1 MKKQSEDYF
10 LLENLN
16 IIRIPKDITKITR
29 STREETYFLKSLL
42 NVEEI
47 YLGIISSTHSKYRK
61 LAESLLADFDS
72 LEGAMYF
79 GQPDKSEINTD
90 KIVKYLTEYIKL
102 RNKIVDLQIDML
114 DEMIMTSKNTIESI
128 VKENTNLQKYEM
140 EIQASLLINSA
151 LNHSHKENR
160 LVSYIFIGEEDKY
173 NNSIDPDKHYYRIKI
188 EDKKYLL
195 NTKRE
200 KFKLAFDKMTTLIF
214 SLNDFSKQAY
224 FEKLTEKQYSFN
236 KQVTILTWV
245 VSIATLISFTMAVIQ
260 FFETKYCH

>member
-114 DEMIMTSKNTIESI
+114 DEMIMTSKNTIEYC
-128 VKENTNLQKYEM
+128 KRKYKFA
-140 EIQASLLINSA
+140 EI
-151 LNHSHKENR
+151 
-160 LVSYIFIGEEDKY
+160 
-173 NNSIDPDKHYYRIKI
+173 
-188 EDKKYLL
+188 
-195 NTKRE
+195 
-200 KFKLAFDKMTTLIF
+200 
-214 SLNDFSKQAY
+214 
-224 FEKLTEKQYSFN
+224 
-236 KQVTILTWV
+236 
-245 VSIATLISFTMAVIQ
+245 
-260 FFETKYCH
+260 